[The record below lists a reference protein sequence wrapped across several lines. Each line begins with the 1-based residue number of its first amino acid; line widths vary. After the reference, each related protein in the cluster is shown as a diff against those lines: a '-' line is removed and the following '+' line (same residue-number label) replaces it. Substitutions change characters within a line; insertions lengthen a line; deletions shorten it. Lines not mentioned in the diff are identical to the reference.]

1 MRIEE
6 TKSYYVICLI
16 SHYKLQIQA
25 QTKLRIQYTALRPH
39 VAITLRMQIILEFKQ
54 YWELLL

>member
-6 TKSYYVICLI
+6 TKLCYVICLI

-25 QTKLRIQYTALRPH
+25 QTKLHIQYTTLHPH
-39 VAITLRMQIILEFKQ
+39 VAIILHMQMQLYIYANNIRI
-54 YWELLL
+54 